1 MKARTETGDRIILL
15 LLRMALM
22 LQILVAIS
30 QGQPFVN
37 IHPEVSIKA
46 DTLPWEDF
54 WLLNSLDPTE
64 GELL

>member
-1 MKARTETGDRIILL
+1 
-15 LLRMALM
+15 M

-46 DTLPWEDF
+46 DTLTWEDL
-54 WLLNSLDPTE
+54 WLLNSLDST
-64 GELL
+64 GVLQFALVITAHADL